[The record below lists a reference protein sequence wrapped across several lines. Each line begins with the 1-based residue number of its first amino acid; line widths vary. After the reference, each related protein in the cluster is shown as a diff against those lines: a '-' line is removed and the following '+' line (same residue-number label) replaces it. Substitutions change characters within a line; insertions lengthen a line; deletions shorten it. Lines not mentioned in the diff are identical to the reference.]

1 MEGREGPSPGKG
13 PRSHRETNMPMT
25 PGGSAEATEA
35 GPERLR
41 GKGTLNNQ
49 GWGLHD
55 PSLTCHSYHREGAH
69 TLPTM

>member
-1 MEGREGPSPGKG
+1 
-13 PRSHRETNMPMT
+13 MPMT
-25 PGGSAEATEA
+25 PGGPAEVTEA

-41 GKGTLNNQ
+41 GEGTLNNQ